1 MVKVK
6 DEYKLTTIQ
15 VSTDTRARLIEL
27 GKKGESYDKIINRVI
42 EGHIAFTQSGD

>member
-42 EGHIAFTQSGD
+42 EGYCDFMEV